1 MNHRAI
7 TTFLD
12 TRTALAMSYAADVR
26 GPSVPCSLR
35 QALVTM
41 MQTRKLTNART
52 RDWYARLISQ
62 PSHRVSFA
70 GLTPHE
76 RAAQCALIRQAVHK
90 LLDRSHAS
98 AVMVAYA
105 LTTDDHALGVNGLV
119 WHMQVRTVH
128 GCEMDEVAHALI
140 ERRYRPA
147 TRTRDGFSLRDIS
160 ARTGVSKSELA
171 RIAQDI
177 GRECTTLEAEAM
189 AVLERHFIGQGVC
202 DGPNPVIDL
211 S

>member
-1 MNHRAI
+1 MKRAI
-7 TTFLD
+7 TTTFLD
-12 TRTALAMSYAADVR
+12 TRTALAMSYAADIR

-35 QALVTM
+35 QALVSM
-41 MQTRKLTNART
+41 MQTRKLNSART

-62 PSHRVSFA
+62 PSRAVNFA
-70 GLTPHE
+70 NLTPME
-76 RAAQCALIRQAVHK
+76 RAAQCALIRQAVQK

-105 LTTDDHALGVNGLV
+105 LTTDDRELGIKGLV

-128 GCEMDEVAHALI
+128 GCEMDEVAYALI
-140 ERRYRPA
+140 ERRYRT

-189 AVLERHFIGQGVC
+189 AVLERHFILRGVC
-202 DGPNPVIDL
+202 EPNPVIDL